1 MASGT
6 IEIQAAVCRKFGE
19 PLSIETLR
27 LDPPQG
33 SEVRVKVLA
42 SSICHS
48 DIIYMDGGWGETCR
62 RCSGTRSPG
71 W

>member
-1 MASGT
+1 MPSDT
-6 IEIQAAVCRKFGE
+6 IEIRAAVCRKFGE

-27 LDPPQG
+27 LDPPEG

-48 DIIYMDGGWGETCR
+48 DIIYMDGGC
-62 RCSGTRSPG
+62 CS
-71 W
+71 